1 MILTLITTQS
11 PQIKRETNKLI
22 TREAYRIQVLQ
33 HKYICTPK
41 TSVNKT
47 KSHRRNNEN

>member
-1 MILTLITTQS
+1 MVVTLITKPS
-11 PQIKRETNKLI
+11 NKETNKSI
-22 TREAYRIQVLQ
+22 TREAYRIKVLQ

-47 KSHRRNNEN
+47 KSHRRNEN